1 MARKRRRSSE
11 IFSMS
16 FLDCMS
22 CGFGAVILVYMIINK
37 SADVTIDE
45 QTLALQAETDKL
57 EIEVLEGRKNLALAR
72 TSIQKLETETTE
84 ASDQIS
90 IIKALIAELQA
101 ELAKYDKDTLAKIE
115 RVEKLQSD
123 IKSLEEEVK
132 RLLAL
137 QAQEDAAGRQLRTFK
152 GEGDRQ
158 YLTGLKLG
166 GERTLILVDRS
177 ASMLH
182 ETVVNVL
189 RRRNR
194 PESEQL
200 LSRKWRQVVASVDW
214 LTSQFQPGTEF
225 QIYMFNNTTQPV
237 IKGTDG
243 IWLKVDD
250 GAQLTEAIRVLR
262 RTVPKNGTNMH
273 AAFQVVRDMN
283 PRPDNV
289 ILLVDGMPTMDAATT
304 SKSVISGN
312 ERLNLF
318 SSAADLLPSGIPI
331 NVMLYPMEGDFN
343 APTSFWSLALNT
355 RGSFISV
362 SHDWP

>member
-1 MARKRRRSSE
+1 MAMNRRSGD

-22 CGFGAVILVYMIINK
+22 CGFGAVILFFMIIN
-37 SADVTIDE
+37 SNSDVTNND
-45 QTLALQAETDKL
+45 QTRALQAETDKL

-72 TSIQKLETETTE
+72 TSIQKLETEEEE

-90 IIKALIAELQA
+90 IIEALIAELQA
-101 ELAKYDKDTLAKIE
+101 ELAKYDNDTLAKIKAI
-115 RVEKLQSD
+115 EKLQSD
-123 IKSLEEEVK
+123 IKSLEDEVK

-137 QAQEDAAGRQLRTFK
+137 KREEDATGQRARSFK

-182 ETVVNVL
+182 ETIVNII
-189 RRRNR
+189 RRKNL

-214 LTSQFQPGTEF
+214 LTSQFRPESEY
-225 QIYMFNNTTQPV
+225 QIYMFNNVTVPV

-243 IWLKVDD
+243 LWLKSDD
-250 GAQLTEAIRVLR
+250 ADQLDDAVRTLR
-262 RTVPKNGTNMH
+262 RTVPKNGTNMYS
-273 AAFQVVRDMN
+273 AFQVIRDMD

-289 ILLVDGMPTMDAATT
+289 ILLVDSMPTMDAATS
-304 SKSVISGN
+304 SKTVIGPG

-318 SSAADLLPSGIPI
+318 TAATQVIPSGIPI
-331 NVMLYPMEGDFN
+331 NIMLYPMEGD
-343 APTSFWSLALNT
+343 ARASVSLWALALKS

>member
-1 MARKRRRSSE
+1 MARKRRSAE

-22 CGFGAVILVYMIINK
+22 CGFGAVILFFMIIN
-37 SADVTIDE
+37 SHSDVTSSD
-45 QTLALQAETDKL
+45 QTKALQAETDKL
-57 EIEVLEGRKNLALAR
+57 EIEVLDGRKNLALAR
-72 TSIQKLETETTE
+72 TSIQKLETEEEE
-84 ASDQIS
+84 ARDQIS
-90 IIKALIAELQA
+90 IIKALIAELRA
-101 ELAKYDKDTLAKIE
+101 ELAKYDKDTLAQIE
-115 RVEKLQSD
+115 AIEKLQSD

-137 QAQEDAAGRQLRTFK
+137 KKEQDAAGERVRSFK

-182 ETVVNVL
+182 ETIVNII
-189 RRRNR
+189 RRKNL
-194 PESEQL
+194 PDSQKL

-214 LTSQFQPGTEF
+214 LSSQFRPESEY
-225 QIYMFNNTTQPV
+225 QIYMFNNVTEPV

-243 IWLKVDD
+243 LWLKADD
-250 GAQLTEAIRVLR
+250 GDQLDDAVRTLR
-262 RTVPKNGTNMH
+262 RTVPRNGTNMYS
-273 AAFQVVRDMN
+273 AFQVIRDMN

-289 ILLVDGMPTMDAATT
+289 ILLVDSMPTMDAAT
-304 SKSVISGN
+304 SAKNVIGPG

-318 SSAADLLPSGIPI
+318 TAATQVIPSGIPI
-331 NVMLYPMEGDFN
+331 NIMLYPMEGD
-343 APTSFWSLALNT
+343 ARASVSFWALALKS

>member
-1 MARKRRRSSE
+1 
-11 IFSMS
+11 MS

-22 CGFGAVILVYMIINK
+22 CGFGAVILFFMIIN
-37 SADVTIDE
+37 SHSDVTNNDV
-45 QTLALQAETDKL
+45 TKKLQAETDKL
-57 EIEVLEGRKNLALAR
+57 EIEVLEGRKNLALAK
-72 TSIQKLETETTE
+72 TSIQKLETEEQE

-90 IIKALIAELQA
+90 IILALIAELQA
-101 ELAKYDKDTLAKIE
+101 ELAKYDNDTLAKIKAI
-115 RVEKLQSD
+115 EKLQSD
-123 IKSLEEEVK
+123 IKSLEDEVK

-137 QAQEDAAGRQLRTFK
+137 KREEDASGQRTRSFK

-182 ETVVNVL
+182 ETIVNII
-189 RRRNR
+189 RRKNL

-214 LTSQFQPGTEF
+214 LTSQFKQDSEY
-225 QIYMFNNTTQPV
+225 QIYMFNNVTQPV

-243 IWLKVDD
+243 LWLKADD
-250 GAQLTEAIRVLR
+250 SEQLDEAVRTLR
-262 RTVPKNGTNMH
+262 RTVPKNGTNMYS
-273 AAFQVVRDMN
+273 AFQVIRDMK

-289 ILLVDGMPTMDAATT
+289 ILLVDSMPTMDAATST
-304 SKSVISGN
+304 KTVIGPG

-318 SSAADLLPSGIPI
+318 TAAQQVIPSGIPI
-331 NVMLYPMEGDFN
+331 NIMLYPMEGD
-343 APTSFWSLALNT
+343 ARAAVSLWALALKT

>member
-1 MARKRRRSSE
+1 VARKRRSTE

-22 CGFGAVILVYMIINK
+22 CGFGAVILFFMIIN
-37 SADVTIDE
+37 SRSDVAPND
-45 QTLALQAETDKL
+45 QTKALQAETNKL

-72 TSIQKLETETTE
+72 TSIQKLETEEEE

-101 ELAKYDKDTLAKIE
+101 ELAKYDNDTLAKIKSI
-115 RVEKLQSD
+115 EKLQSD
-123 IKSLEEEVK
+123 IKSLEDEIK

-137 QAQEDAAGRQLRTFK
+137 KKEGEAAGERARSFK

-177 ASMLH
+177 TSMLH
-182 ETVVNVL
+182 ETIVNIL
-189 RRRNR
+189 RRKNL

-214 LTSQFQPGTEF
+214 LSSQFRPGTEY
-225 QIYMFNNTTQPV
+225 QIYMFNNVTEPV
-237 IKGTDG
+237 LKGTDG
-243 IWLKVDD
+243 LWLKADD
-250 GAQLTEAIRVLR
+250 TDQLDDAVRQLR
-262 RTVPKNGTNMH
+262 RTVPKNGTNMY
-273 AAFQVVRDMN
+273 AAFQVIRDMK

-289 ILLVDGMPTMDAATT
+289 ILLVDSMPTMDQATS
-304 SKSVISGN
+304 SKSVIGAG
-312 ERLNLF
+312 ERANLF
-318 SSAADLLPSGIPI
+318 TAATQLVPSGIPI
-331 NVMLYPMEGDFN
+331 NVMLYPMEGDP
-343 APTSFWSLALNT
+343 AAVTSFWSLALKS
-355 RGSFISV
+355 RGSMISV

>member
-1 MARKRRRSSE
+1 MARKRRSVE

-22 CGFGAVILVYMIINK
+22 CGFGAVILFFMIIN
-37 SADVTIDE
+37 SQSDITTD
-45 QTLALQAETDKL
+45 QTKALQAETDKL

-72 TSIQKLETETTE
+72 TSIQKLETEEDE
-84 ASDQIS
+84 ALDQIS

-101 ELAKYDKDTLAKIE
+101 ELAKYDNDTLAKIKAI
-115 RVEKLQSD
+115 EKLQTD

-137 QAQEDAAGRQLRTFK
+137 KKEQDAAGQRVRSFK

-182 ETVVNVL
+182 ETIVNII
-189 RRRNR
+189 RRKNL

-214 LTSQFQPGTEF
+214 LTSQFRPSSEY
-225 QIYMFNNTTQPV
+225 QIYMFNNVTKPV

-243 IWLKVDD
+243 VWLKADD
-250 GAQLTEAIRVLR
+250 GDQLDEAIRTLR
-262 RTVPKNGTNMH
+262 RTVPKNGTNLYS
-273 AAFQVVRDMN
+273 AFQVIRDMN

-289 ILLVDGMPTMDAATT
+289 ILLVDSMPTMDAATS
-304 SKSVISGN
+304 SKRVIGPG

-318 SSAADLLPSGIPI
+318 TAATQLIPSGIPI
-331 NVMLYPMEGDFN
+331 NIMLYPMEGD
-343 APTSFWSLALNT
+343 ARASVSLWALALKSS
-355 RGSFISV
+355 GSFISV

>member
-1 MARKRRRSSE
+1 MARKRRSGE

-22 CGFGAVILVYMIINK
+22 CGFGAVILFFMIIN
-37 SADVTIDE
+37 SHSDVTNNDV
-45 QTLALQAETDKL
+45 TKTLQAETDKL
-57 EIEVLEGRKNLALAR
+57 EIEVLEGRKNLALAK
-72 TSIQKLETETTE
+72 TSIQKLETEEEE

-90 IIKALIAELQA
+90 IILALIAELQA
-101 ELAKYDKDTLAKIE
+101 ELAKYDNDTLAKIKAI
-115 RVEKLQSD
+115 EKLQSD

-137 QAQEDAAGRQLRTFK
+137 KREEDALGQRVRSFK

-182 ETVVNVL
+182 ETIVNII
-189 RRRNR
+189 RRKNL

-214 LTSQFQPGTEF
+214 LTSQFRPDSEY
-225 QIYMFNNTTQPV
+225 QIYMFNNVTQPV

-243 IWLKVDD
+243 LWLKADD
-250 GAQLTEAIRVLR
+250 GDQLNEAVRTLR
-262 RTVPKNGTNMH
+262 RTVPKNGTNMYS
-273 AAFQVVRDMN
+273 AFQVIRDMK

-289 ILLVDGMPTMDAATT
+289 ILLVDSMPTMDAATST
-304 SKSVISGN
+304 KSVIGPG

-318 SSAADLLPSGIPI
+318 TAATQVIPSGIPVNI
-331 NVMLYPMEGDFN
+331 MLYPMEGD
-343 APTSFWSLALNT
+343 ARAAVSLWALALKT

>member
-1 MARKRRRSSE
+1 MARKRRSGE

-22 CGFGAVILVYMIINK
+22 CGFGAVILFFMIIN
-37 SADVTIDE
+37 SQSDINTD
-45 QTLALQAETDKL
+45 QTKALQAETDKL

-72 TSIQKLETETTE
+72 TSIQKLETEEDE
-84 ASDQIS
+84 ALDQIS

-101 ELAKYDKDTLAKIE
+101 ELAKYDDDTLAKIKAI
-115 RVEKLQSD
+115 EKLQAD

-137 QAQEDAAGRQLRTFK
+137 KKEDDAAGQRVRSFK

-182 ETVVNVL
+182 ETIVNII
-189 RRRNR
+189 RRKNL

-214 LTSQFQPGTEF
+214 LTSQFRPNSEY
-225 QIYMFNNTTQPV
+225 QIYMFNNVTQPV
-237 IKGTDG
+237 IKGTEG
-243 IWLKVDD
+243 VWLKADD
-250 GAQLTEAIRVLR
+250 GTQLDEAIRTLR
-262 RTVPKNGTNMH
+262 RTVPKNGTNMYS
-273 AAFQVVRDMN
+273 AFQVIRDMN

-289 ILLVDGMPTMDAATT
+289 ILLVDSMPTMDAATT
-304 SKSVISGN
+304 TKRVIGAG

-318 SSAADLLPSGIPI
+318 TAATQVIPSGIPI
-331 NVMLYPMEGDFN
+331 NIMLYPMEGDSQ
-343 APTSFWSLALNT
+343 AAASFWALALS
-355 RGSFISV
+355 RSGSFISV

>member
-1 MARKRRRSSE
+1 MARKRRSGD

-22 CGFGAVILVYMIINK
+22 CGFGAVILFFMIIN
-37 SADVTIDE
+37 SNSDVTNNE
-45 QTLALQAETDKL
+45 QNKALQAETDKL

-72 TSIQKLETETTE
+72 TSIQKLETEEEE
-84 ASDQIS
+84 AADQIS
-90 IIKALIAELQA
+90 IIEALIAELQA
-101 ELAKYDKDTLAKIE
+101 ELAKYDNDTLAKIE
-115 RVEKLQSD
+115 AIEKLQSD
-123 IKSLEEEVK
+123 IKSLEDEVK

-137 QAQEDAAGRQLRTFK
+137 KKEDEASGQRARAFK

-182 ETVVNVL
+182 ETIVNII
-189 RRRNR
+189 RRKNL

-214 LTSQFQPGTEF
+214 LTSQFKPDSEY
-225 QIYMFNNTTQPV
+225 QIYMFNNVAVPV

-243 IWLKVDD
+243 LWLKADD
-250 GAQLTEAIRVLR
+250 GDQLDDAMRTLR
-262 RTVPKNGTNMH
+262 RTVPKNGTNMYS
-273 AAFQVVRDMN
+273 AFQIIRDMD

-289 ILLVDGMPTMDAATT
+289 ILLVDSMPTMDAATST
-304 SKSVISGN
+304 KSVIGPG

-318 SSAADLLPSGIPI
+318 TAATQLIPSGIPI
-331 NVMLYPMEGDFN
+331 NIMLYPMEGD
-343 APTSFWSLALNT
+343 ARASVSLWALALKS

>member
-1 MARKRRRSSE
+1 VARKRRSTE

-22 CGFGAVILVYMIINK
+22 CGFGAVILFFMIIN
-37 SADVTIDE
+37 SNS
-45 QTLALQAETDKL
+45 LQAETDKL

-72 TSIQKLETETTE
+72 TSIQKLETEEEE

-90 IIKALIAELQA
+90 IILALIAELQA
-101 ELAKYDKDTLAKIE
+101 ELAKYDNDTLAKIE
-115 RVEKLQSD
+115 AIEKLQSD
-123 IKSLEEEVK
+123 IKSLEDEVK

-137 QAQEDAAGRQLRTFK
+137 KKEEDASGQRARSFK

-182 ETVVNVL
+182 ETIVNII
-189 RRRNR
+189 RRKNL

-214 LTSQFQPGTEF
+214 LTSQFRPDSEY
-225 QIYMFNNTTQPV
+225 QIYMFNNVTVPV

-243 IWLKVDD
+243 LWLKADD
-250 GAQLTEAIRVLR
+250 ADQLDDAVRTLR
-262 RTVPKNGTNMH
+262 RTVPKNGTNMYS
-273 AAFQVVRDMN
+273 AFQVIRDMN

-289 ILLVDGMPTMDAATT
+289 ILLVDSMPTMDAATST
-304 SKSVISGN
+304 KNVIGPG

-318 SSAADLLPSGIPI
+318 TAATQVIPSGIPI
-331 NVMLYPMEGDFN
+331 NIMLYPMEGD
-343 APTSFWSLALNT
+343 ARASVSLWALALKS

>member
-1 MARKRRRSSE
+1 MARKRRSGD

-22 CGFGAVILVYMIINK
+22 CGFGAVILFFMIIN
-37 SADVTIDE
+37 SNSDVTNND
-45 QTLALQAETDKL
+45 QTRAMQAETDKL

-72 TSIQKLETETTE
+72 TSIQKLETEEEE

-90 IIKALIAELQA
+90 IIEALIAELQA
-101 ELAKYDKDTLAKIE
+101 ELAKYDNDTLAKIE
-115 RVEKLQSD
+115 AIEKLQSD
-123 IKSLEEEVK
+123 IKSLEDEVK

-137 QAQEDAAGRQLRTFK
+137 KKEEDATGQQARSFK

-182 ETVVNVL
+182 ETIVNII
-189 RRRNR
+189 RRKNL

-214 LTSQFQPGTEF
+214 LTSQFRPESEY
-225 QIYMFNNTTQPV
+225 QIYMFNNVTVPV

-243 IWLKVDD
+243 LWLKSDD
-250 GAQLTEAIRVLR
+250 AEQLDDAVRTLR
-262 RTVPKNGTNMH
+262 RTVPKNGTNMYS
-273 AAFQVVRDMN
+273 AFQVIRDMD

-289 ILLVDGMPTMDAATT
+289 ILLVDSMPTMDAATS
-304 SKSVISGN
+304 SKSVIGPG

-318 SSAADLLPSGIPI
+318 TAATQVIPSGIPI
-331 NVMLYPMEGDFN
+331 NIMLYPMEGD
-343 APTSFWSLALNT
+343 ARASVSLWALALKS

>member
-1 MARKRRRSSE
+1 MARKRRSSE

-22 CGFGAVILVYMIINK
+22 CGFGAVILFFMIIN
-37 SADVTIDE
+37 SRSDVAPND
-45 QTLALQAETDKL
+45 QTKALQAETNKL

-72 TSIQKLETETTE
+72 TSIQKLETEEEE

-101 ELAKYDKDTLAKIE
+101 ELAKYDNDTLAKIKAI
-115 RVEKLQSD
+115 EKLQSD
-123 IKSLEEEVK
+123 IKSLEDEVK

-137 QAQEDAAGRQLRTFK
+137 KKEGEAAGERARSFK

-177 ASMLH
+177 TSMLH
-182 ETVVNVL
+182 ETIVNIL
-189 RRRNR
+189 RRKNL

-214 LTSQFQPGTEF
+214 LSSQFRPGTEY
-225 QIYMFNNTTQPV
+225 QIYMFNNVTEPV
-237 IKGTDG
+237 LKGTDG
-243 IWLKVDD
+243 LWLKADDVD
-250 GAQLTEAIRVLR
+250 QLDEAVRQLR
-262 RTVPKNGTNMH
+262 RTVPKNGTNMY
-273 AAFQVVRDMN
+273 AAFQVVRDMK

-289 ILLVDGMPTMDAATT
+289 ILLVDSMPTMDAET
-304 SKSVISGN
+304 SNKSVIGAG
-312 ERLNLF
+312 ERANLF
-318 SSAADLLPSGIPI
+318 TAATQLIPSGIPI
-331 NVMLYPMEGDFN
+331 NVMLYPMEGDP
-343 APTSFWSLALNT
+343 AAVTSFWSLALKS
-355 RGSFISV
+355 RGSMISV

>member
-1 MARKRRRSSE
+1 MARKRRSAE

-22 CGFGAVILVYMIINK
+22 CGFGAVILFFMIIN
-37 SADVTIDE
+37 SHSDVTSSD
-45 QTLALQAETDKL
+45 QTKALQAETDKL
-57 EIEVLEGRKNLALAR
+57 EIEVLDGRKNLALAR
-72 TSIQKLETETTE
+72 TSIQKLETEEEE
-84 ASDQIS
+84 ARDQIS
-90 IIKALIAELQA
+90 IIKALIAELRA
-101 ELAKYDKDTLAKIE
+101 ELAKYDKDTLAQIE
-115 RVEKLQSD
+115 AIEKLQSD

-137 QAQEDAAGRQLRTFK
+137 KKEQDAAGERVRSFK

-182 ETVVNVL
+182 ETIVNII
-189 RRRNR
+189 RRKNL
-194 PESEQL
+194 PDSQKL

-214 LTSQFQPGTEF
+214 LSSQFRPESEY
-225 QIYMFNNTTQPV
+225 QIYMFNNVTEPV

-243 IWLKVDD
+243 LWLKADD
-250 GAQLTEAIRVLR
+250 GDQLDDAMRTLR
-262 RTVPKNGTNMH
+262 RTVPRNGTNMYS
-273 AAFQVVRDMN
+273 AFQVIRDMN

-289 ILLVDGMPTMDAATT
+289 ILLVDSMPTMDAAT
-304 SKSVISGN
+304 SAKNVIGPG

-318 SSAADLLPSGIPI
+318 TAATQVIPSGIPI
-331 NVMLYPMEGDFN
+331 NIMLYPMEGD
-343 APTSFWSLALNT
+343 ARASVSFWALALKS

>member
-1 MARKRRRSSE
+1 MARKRRSTE

-22 CGFGAVILVYMIINK
+22 CGFGAVILFFMIIN
-37 SADVTIDE
+37 SHSDVNTD
-45 QTLALQAETDKL
+45 QTKALQAETDKL
-57 EIEVLEGRKNLALAR
+57 EVEVLEGRKNLALAR
-72 TSIQKLETETTE
+72 TSIQKLETEDEE
-84 ASDQIS
+84 AKDQIS
-90 IIKALIAELQA
+90 IIEALIAELQA
-101 ELAKYDKDTLAKIE
+101 ELATYDKDTLAKIE
-115 RVEKLQSD
+115 RIEKLQSD

-132 RLLAL
+132 RLLAIKKE
-137 QAQEDAAGRQLRTFK
+137 EDEAGQRIRSFR

-182 ETVVNVL
+182 ETIVNII
-189 RRRNR
+189 RRKNL

-214 LTSQFQPGTEF
+214 LTSQFKAESEY
-225 QIYMFNNTTQPV
+225 QIYMFNNVAEPV

-243 IWLKVDD
+243 LWLKADD
-250 GAQLTEAIRVLR
+250 GKQLDDAVRTLR
-262 RTVPKNGTNMH
+262 RTPPKNGTNML
-273 AAFQVVRDMN
+273 AAFAVIRDMN

-289 ILLVDGMPTMDAATT
+289 ILLVDSMPTMDAPT
-304 SKSVISGN
+304 SSKTVIGGG

-318 SSAADLLPSGIPI
+318 ARAVDQIPSGIPVNI
-331 NVMLYPMEGDFN
+331 MLYPMEGDSQ
-343 APTSFWSLALNT
+343 AAVSFWALALKT

>member
-1 MARKRRRSSE
+1 MARKRRSGDV
-11 IFSMS
+11 FSMS

-22 CGFGAVILVYMIINK
+22 CGFGAVILFFMIIN
-37 SADVTIDE
+37 SNSDVTNND
-45 QTLALQAETDKL
+45 QTKALQAETDKL
-57 EIEVLEGRKNLALAR
+57 EIEVLQGRKNLALAR
-72 TSIQKLETETTE
+72 TSIQKLETEEEE

-101 ELAKYDKDTLAKIE
+101 ELAKYDNDTLAKIE
-115 RVEKLQSD
+115 AIEKLQSD
-123 IKSLEEEVK
+123 IKSLEDEVK

-137 QAQEDAAGRQLRTFK
+137 KKEEDATGRQARSFK

-182 ETVVNVL
+182 ETIVNII
-189 RRRNR
+189 RRKNL

-214 LTSQFQPGTEF
+214 LTSQFKPESEY
-225 QIYMFNNTTQPV
+225 QIYMFNNVTVPV

-243 IWLKVDD
+243 LWLKADD
-250 GAQLTEAIRVLR
+250 ADQLDDAVRTLR
-262 RTVPKNGTNMH
+262 RTVPKNGTNMYS
-273 AAFQVVRDMN
+273 AFQVIRDMD

-289 ILLVDGMPTMDAATT
+289 ILLVDSMLTMDAATST
-304 SKSVISGN
+304 KTVIGPG

-318 SSAADLLPSGIPI
+318 TAATQVIPSGIPI
-331 NVMLYPMEGDFN
+331 NIMLYPMEGD
-343 APTSFWSLALNT
+343 ARASVSLWALALKS

>member
-1 MARKRRRSSE
+1 
-11 IFSMS
+11 MS

-22 CGFGAVILVYMIINK
+22 CGFGAVILFFMIIN
-37 SADVTIDE
+37 SRSDVEPND
-45 QTLALQAETDKL
+45 QTKALQAETNKL
-57 EIEVLEGRKNLALAR
+57 EIEVLQGRKNLALAR
-72 TSIQKLETETTE
+72 TSIQKLETEEEE

-101 ELAKYDKDTLAKIE
+101 ELAKYDKDTLAQIKSI
-115 RVEKLQSD
+115 EKLQSD
-123 IKSLEEEVK
+123 IKSLEDEIK

-137 QAQEDAAGRQLRTFK
+137 KKEGEAAGQRARSFK

-177 ASMLH
+177 TSMLH
-182 ETVVNVL
+182 ETIVNIL
-189 RRRNR
+189 RRKNL

-214 LTSQFQPGTEF
+214 LSSQFRPGTEY
-225 QIYMFNNTTQPV
+225 QIYMFNNVTEPV

-243 IWLKVDD
+243 LWLKADD
-250 GAQLTEAIRVLR
+250 ADQIDEAIRKLR
-262 RTVPKNGTNMH
+262 RTVPKNGTNMY
-273 AAFQVVRDMN
+273 AAFQVIRDMK

-289 ILLVDGMPTMDAATT
+289 ILLVDSMPTMDQATS
-304 SKSVISGN
+304 SKSVIGAG
-312 ERLNLF
+312 ERANLF
-318 SSAADLLPSGIPI
+318 TAATQLIPTGIPI
-331 NVMLYPMEGDFN
+331 NVMLYPMEGDP
-343 APTSFWSLALNT
+343 AAVTSFWSLALKS
-355 RGSFISV
+355 RGSMISV

>member
-1 MARKRRRSSE
+1 MARKRRSGDV
-11 IFSMS
+11 FSMS

-22 CGFGAVILVYMIINK
+22 CGFGAVILFFMIIN
-37 SADVTIDE
+37 SNSDVTNND
-45 QTLALQAETDKL
+45 QTKALQAETDKL
-57 EIEVLEGRKNLALAR
+57 EIEVLQGRKNLALAR
-72 TSIQKLETETTE
+72 TSIQKLETEEEE

-101 ELAKYDKDTLAKIE
+101 ELAKYDNDTLAKIE
-115 RVEKLQSD
+115 AIEKLQSD
-123 IKSLEEEVK
+123 IKSLEDEVK

-137 QAQEDAAGRQLRTFK
+137 KKEEDATGRQARSFK

-182 ETVVNVL
+182 ETIVNII
-189 RRRNR
+189 RRKNL

-214 LTSQFQPGTEF
+214 LTSQFKPESEY
-225 QIYMFNNTTQPV
+225 QIYMFNNVTVPV

-243 IWLKVDD
+243 LWLKAD
-250 GAQLTEAIRVLR
+250 GADQLDDAVRTLR
-262 RTVPKNGTNMH
+262 RTVPKNGTNMYS
-273 AAFQVVRDMN
+273 AFQVIRDMD

-289 ILLVDGMPTMDAATT
+289 ILLVDSMPTMDAATST
-304 SKSVISGN
+304 KTVIGPG

-318 SSAADLLPSGIPI
+318 TAATQVIPSGIPI
-331 NVMLYPMEGDFN
+331 NIMLYPMEGD
-343 APTSFWSLALNT
+343 ARASVSLWALALKS

>member
-1 MARKRRRSSE
+1 MARKRRSGE

-22 CGFGAVILVYMIINK
+22 CGFGAVILFFMIIN
-37 SADVTIDE
+37 SRTDVPTDD
-45 QTLALQAETDKL
+45 QTKALQAETNKL
-57 EIEVLEGRKNLALAR
+57 EIEVLQGRKNLALAR
-72 TSIQKLETETTE
+72 TSIQKLETEDEE
-84 ASDQIS
+84 AKDQIS

-101 ELAKYDKDTLAKIE
+101 ELAKYDDDSLAKIKAIE
-115 RVEKLQSD
+115 RLQSD

-137 QAQEDAAGRQLRTFK
+137 KKEGEAAGERARSFK

-182 ETVVNVL
+182 ETIVNII
-189 RRRNR
+189 RRKNL

-214 LTSQFQPGTEF
+214 LSSQFRPDSEY
-225 QIYMFNNTTQPV
+225 QIYMFNNVSQPV

-243 IWLKVDD
+243 LWLKADD
-250 GAQLTEAIRVLR
+250 ADQLDEAVRTLR
-262 RTVPKNGTNMH
+262 RTVPRNGTNMYS
-273 AAFQVVRDMN
+273 AFQVIKDMN

-289 ILLVDGMPTMDAATT
+289 ILLVDSMPTMDAATS
-304 SKSVISGN
+304 SKRVIGAG

-318 SSAADLLPSGIPI
+318 TAATQLVPSGIPI
-331 NVMLYPMEGDFN
+331 NIMLYPMEGD
-343 APTSFWSLALNT
+343 ARAAVSFWALALKS

>member
-1 MARKRRRSSE
+1 VARKRRSTE

-22 CGFGAVILVYMIINK
+22 CGFGAVILFFMIIN
-37 SADVTIDE
+37 SNSDVTTNT
-45 QTLALQAETDKL
+45 QTKALQAETDKL

-72 TSIQKLETETTE
+72 TSIQKLETEE
-84 ASDQIS
+84 EVASDQIS

-101 ELAKYDKDTLAKIE
+101 ELAKYDNDTLAQIKAI
-115 RVEKLQSD
+115 EKLQSD

-137 QAQEDAAGRQLRTFK
+137 KKEQDAMGQRVRSFK

-166 GERTLILVDRS
+166 GDRTLVLVDRS

-182 ETVVNVL
+182 ETIVNII
-189 RRRNR
+189 RRKNL

-214 LTSQFQPGTEF
+214 LTSQFKPDSEY
-225 QIYMFNNTTQPV
+225 QIYMFNNVTQPV

-243 IWLKVDD
+243 LWLKSDD
-250 GAQLTEAIRVLR
+250 ADQLNDAVRTLR
-262 RTVPKNGTNMH
+262 RTVPKNGTNMYS
-273 AAFQVVRDMN
+273 AFQVIRDMN

-289 ILLVDGMPTMDAATT
+289 ILLVDSMPTMDAATS
-304 SKSVISGN
+304 SKSVIGPG

-318 SSAADLLPSGIPI
+318 TAATQVIPSGIPI
-331 NVMLYPMEGDFN
+331 NIMLYPMEGD
-343 APTSFWSLALNT
+343 ARASVSLWALALKS

>member
-1 MARKRRRSSE
+1 MARKRRSGD

-22 CGFGAVILVYMIINK
+22 CGFGAVILFFMIIN
-37 SADVTIDE
+37 SNSDVTNND
-45 QTLALQAETDKL
+45 QTRALQAETDKL

-72 TSIQKLETETTE
+72 TSIQKLETEEEE

-90 IIKALIAELQA
+90 IIEALIAELQA
-101 ELAKYDKDTLAKIE
+101 ELAKYDNDTLAKIKAI
-115 RVEKLQSD
+115 EKLQSD
-123 IKSLEEEVK
+123 IKSLEDEVK

-137 QAQEDAAGRQLRTFK
+137 KKEEDATGQRARSFK

-182 ETVVNVL
+182 ETIVNII
-189 RRRNR
+189 RRKNL

-214 LTSQFQPGTEF
+214 LTSQFRPESEY
-225 QIYMFNNTTQPV
+225 QIYMFNNVTVPV

-243 IWLKVDD
+243 LWLKSDD
-250 GAQLTEAIRVLR
+250 ADQLDDAVRTLR
-262 RTVPKNGTNMH
+262 RTVPKNGTNMYS
-273 AAFQVVRDMN
+273 AFQVIRDMD

-289 ILLVDGMPTMDAATT
+289 ILLVDSMPTMDAATS
-304 SKSVISGN
+304 SKSVIGPG

-318 SSAADLLPSGIPI
+318 TAATQVIPSGIPI
-331 NVMLYPMEGDFN
+331 NIMLYPMEGD
-343 APTSFWSLALNT
+343 ARASVSLWALALKS

>member
-1 MARKRRRSSE
+1 VARKRRSGE

-22 CGFGAVILVYMIINK
+22 CGFGAVILFFMIIN
-37 SADVTIDE
+37 SRSDVSPND
-45 QTLALQAETDKL
+45 QTKALQAETNKL
-57 EIEVLEGRKNLALAR
+57 EIEVLQGRKNLALAR
-72 TSIQKLETETTE
+72 TSIQKLETEDDE
-84 ASDQIS
+84 AKDQIS
-90 IIKALIAELQA
+90 IIKALIAEMQA
-101 ELAKYDKDTLAKIE
+101 ELAKYDKDTLAKIQAI
-115 RVEKLQSD
+115 EKLQSD
-123 IKSLEEEVK
+123 IKALQDEVK

-137 QAQEDAAGRQLRTFK
+137 KKEGEAAGERARSFK

-182 ETVVNVL
+182 ETIVNIL
-189 RRRNR
+189 RRKNL

-214 LTSQFQPGTEF
+214 LTSQFRPESEY
-225 QIYMFNNTTQPV
+225 QIYMFNNVTEPV

-243 IWLKVDD
+243 LWLKADD
-250 GAQLTEAIRVLR
+250 LEQLDDAVRRLR
-262 RTVPKNGTNMH
+262 RTVPKNGTNMYS
-273 AAFQVVRDMN
+273 AFQVIRDLN

-289 ILLVDGMPTMDAATT
+289 ILLVDSMPTMDAATS
-304 SKSVISGN
+304 SKSVILAG

-318 SSAADLLPSGIPI
+318 TAATQLIPSGIPI
-331 NVMLYPMEGDFN
+331 NIMLYPMEGD
-343 APTSFWSLALNT
+343 ARASVSFWALALKS